1 MTKRTL
7 QTFIVGDLVGKTI
20 TLKGRDAWALS
31 ELIRT
36 GEKGCTPID
45 TPGPRWSAYVHKL
58 RHEYGLKID
67 TVHENHGGAFPGCHA
82 RYVLRTQVR
91 IIEDERR
98 VA

>member
-1 MTKRTL
+1 MTRRPPKA
-7 QTFIVGDLVGKTI
+7 FVVGDLAGTI
-20 TLKGRDAWALS
+20 INPKGRDAWALS
-31 ELIRT
+31 ELIRA
-36 GEKGCTPID
+36 GKKGCTPID

>member
-1 MTKRTL
+1 MTKRTP
-7 QTFIVGDLVGKTI
+7 QAFVIGDLAGTII
-20 TLKGRDAWALS
+20 TLTGRDAWALS
-31 ELIRT
+31 ELIRA
-36 GEKGCTPID
+36 GKKGCTPID
-45 TPGPRWSAYVHKL
+45 NPGPRWSAYVHKL

-67 TVHENHGGAFPGCHA
+67 TVHENHGGAFPGTHA